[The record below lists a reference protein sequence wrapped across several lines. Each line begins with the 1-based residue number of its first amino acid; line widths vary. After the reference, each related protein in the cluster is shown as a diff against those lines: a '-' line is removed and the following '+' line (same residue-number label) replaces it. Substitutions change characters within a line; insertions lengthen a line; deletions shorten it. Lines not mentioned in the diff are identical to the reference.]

1 MNRRD
6 FIRTAGL
13 SAATLAMPGCLP
25 AKRQAPDNIV
35 DLPKPTPPQLA
46 WQQAEVGLVYH
57 YDLHVFEGKQYSQNA
72 NRRAP
77 ITDIDMFN
85 PQEYNTD
92 QWIEMAAA
100 MGARFA
106 IITASHETGF
116 RLWQSD
122 ANPYSMKALKW
133 RNGQGD
139 VVGDFIDSCH
149 KYRIKPGV
157 YLGARWNSHLGVLD
171 FKVQPR
177 AKITQAAYNRLIEKE
192 VEEICSRY
200 GELFEI
206 WFDGGIL
213 APELGGPDVLPI
225 FEKHQPDCLFYH
237 SRQRSDARWGG
248 SESGTVGYPCWAT
261 MPFKGSRGHVDRN
274 LLKHG
279 DPNGKY
285 WSPAMADAPLR
296 NHEWFWEPDDEHK
309 IYPLNSLVNMYYKSV
324 GRNATLILGAVPD
337 DRGLIPDADSRRMA
351 ELGKEIR
358 RRFGKPLAKT
368 KGRGTTIE
376 LKLKRPAKINH
387 VIIMEDI
394 NFGERVR
401 KYTLEAFVP
410 GNKWQ
415 RICDG
420 TSVGHKRIQKFE
432 SVQAKK
438 VRFRIT
444 ESIAKPK
451 IRKLA
456 VYNVI

>member
-1 MNRRD
+1 MHRRS
-6 FIRTAGL
+6 FLKAAGFVAGAV
-13 SAATLAMPGCLP
+13 SMPGSMS
-25 AKRQAPDNIV
+25 AKRRAPDDLV
-35 DLPKPTPPQLA
+35 DLPKPTLPQLA

-57 YDLHVFEGKQYSQNA
+57 YDLHVFDGKRYSQRA
-72 NRRAP
+72 NRKTS
-77 ITDIDMFN
+77 ITEIDMFN
-85 PQEYNTD
+85 PRSYDTD
-92 QWIEMAAA
+92 QWIEAAAA

-122 ANPYSMKALKW
+122 ANPYSTKALKW
-133 RNGQGD
+133 RNGKGD

-149 KYRIKPGV
+149 KYGIKPGV
-157 YLGARWNSHLGVLD
+157 YFGARWNSHLGVLD
-171 FKVQPR
+171 FKVQPHS
-177 AKITQAAYNRLIEKE
+177 KMTQTDYNKLIENE

-213 APELGGPDVLPI
+213 APDLGGPDVLPI
-225 FEKHQPDCLFYH
+225 FAKHQPNCLFYH

-279 DPNGKY
+279 DLDGKY

-309 IYPLNSLVNMYYKSV
+309 IYPLDSLVNMYYKSV

-337 DRGLIPDADSRRMA
+337 DRGLIPDADFKRMA
-351 ELGKEIR
+351 EFGGEIR
-358 RRFGKPLAKT
+358 RRFSKPLAQA
-368 KGRGTTIE
+368 KGRGKTIE
-376 LKLKRPAKINH
+376 LGLKRSARFNH
-387 VIIMEDI
+387 VVIMEDI
-394 NFGERVR
+394 ARGERVR
-401 KYTLEAFVP
+401 EYAVEAFVD

-415 RICDG
+415 KICDG
-420 TSVGHKRIQKFE
+420 ISIGHKRIQQFKSLE
-432 SVQAKK
+432 AAKI
-438 VRFRIT
+438 RLRIT
-444 ESIAKPK
+444 KAAAGPI
-451 IRKLA
+451 IRELA
-456 VYNVI
+456 VYYTA